1 MYQAVQPQENKLKS
15 FLSVLSFQS
24 FFFLQLIWT
33 VTDWD
38 KLTRKK
44 SLMVVK
50 NRPEGEII
58 SAHWFCWWYWWGL
71 RLGQHSLMVLV
82 SFVLQKLFYFHYLCL
97 KIPFGPNEGWQFPH
111 CHTCFC
117 IIKYPSE
124 GWRNTNTT
132 PRDGKQI
139 PTDQQSDKNQMFI
152 EKGNSKWIL
161 LNKNTLDNGWP
172 CPWHNAASIYLTNQV
187 IKVFTPHF

>member
-1 MYQAVQPQENKLKS
+1 MS
-15 FLSVLSFQS
+15 FLSKV
-24 FFFLQLIWT
+24 FFSPANLKSNRLRQ
-33 VTDWD
+33 TDQ
-38 KLTRKK
+38 KK

-152 EKGNSKWIL
+152 EKGNSKWT
-161 LNKNTLDNGWP
+161 KT
-172 CPWHNAASIYLTNQV
+172 PWTMGDHVRDTMRQAFTWLT
-187 IKVFTPHF
+187 KL